1 MMTIGLVFI
10 GGGHAAKVLLN
21 LFLGDEQSRVLGVV
35 DPNPNAEG
43 IIRAQELGIETDN
56 DMSKMIKRPEV
67 KVIVELTGNAVVRQR
82 AIDEMRQDQ
91 EIITASG
98 ARILV
103 NMVKRQTDFQDVF
116 GDLMGRMQ
124 SAIGDIDKTADQTQE
139 MLDDFKILALNA
151 QIVAAKIGSSGA
163 GFGAVVSQMKE
174 LIANIETLVSDI
186 HGTSDES
193 NEVLDLLKV
202 AEGKLRHEAA

>member
-43 IIRAQELGIETDN
+43 IKRAQELGIQTDS

-67 KVIVELTGNAVVRQR
+67 NVIVELTGNAAVRQR
-82 AIDEMRQDQ
+82 AINEMRQDQ

-116 GDLMGRMQ
+116 GDLMARMQ

-139 MLDDFKILALNA
+139 VLDDFKILALNA

-163 GFGAVVSQMKE
+163 GFGAVVNQMKE

>member
-1 MMTIGLVFI
+1 MTIGLVFI

-43 IIRAQELGIETDN
+43 IKRAQELGIQTDS

-67 KVIVELTGNAVVRQR
+67 NVIVELTGNAAVRQR
-82 AIDEMRQDQ
+82 AINEMRQDQ

-116 GDLMGRMQ
+116 GDLMARMQ

-139 MLDDFKILALNA
+139 VLDDFKILALNA

-163 GFGAVVSQMKE
+163 GFGAVVNQMKE